1 MKAIPFAC
9 ACTLLSL
16 SLAPTV
22 LAQQRQLSAEQ
33 KQAVQ
38 ERLRSAD
45 SNGDGFID
53 RAEADAGL
61 PRIARRFDQID
72 SDDDGRL
79 SPDELKALGAQ
90 FAQRRR

>member
-1 MKAIPFAC
+1 MPTFPTAVLT
-9 ACTLLSL
+9 CTLLAL
-16 SLAPTV
+16 SLPAA
-22 LAQQRQLSAEQ
+22 AQQLGADQ
-33 KQAVQ
+33 KQAAQ

-61 PRIARRFDQID
+61 PRIAKRFDQLD
-72 SDDDGRL
+72 ADGDARL
-79 SPDELKALGAQ
+79 SPDELKAAAAQ

>member
-1 MKAIPFAC
+1 MKSSFFALAC
-9 ACTLLSL
+9 ALLL
-16 SLAPTV
+16 PLAPPAA
-22 LAQQRQLSAEQ
+22 AQQVSAEQ

-38 ERLRSAD
+38 ERLRAAD

-53 RAEADAGL
+53 RAEAQAGL

-72 SDDDGRL
+72 GDGDGRL
-79 SPDELKALGAQ
+79 SPDELKAMAAQ